1 MAEITKKKTVK
12 AAPEKKAEAVKEVA
26 AVKEDKKAVKV
37 TAKEAKKAEK
47 EAKKAEA
54 AKTVEK
60 PQVTEARAFSRDVRV
75 TPRKVRF
82 VADFIRGKN
91 VSDALGILSRVN
103 KVGCLPLEK
112 IIKSAA
118 ANAVNNFGMNKDTL
132 FIAELQVSDGVRIKR
147 FTPRAKGSASPL
159 IRRNANIL
167 CVVKERK

>member
-1 MAEITKKKTVK
+1 MAEIAKKKTVK

-26 AVKEDKKAVKV
+26 AKDEKKAVKV
-37 TAKEAKKAEK
+37 SAK

-60 PQVTEARAFSRDVRV
+60 PQVTEARAFARDVRV
-75 TPRKVRF
+75 TPRKVRL
-82 VADFIRGKN
+82 VADYIRGKS

-103 KVGCLPLEK
+103 KVGCLPIEK
-112 IIKSAA
+112 IIKSAS

-132 FIAELQVSDGVRIKR
+132 FIAEIQVSDGVRIKR

>member
-1 MAEITKKKTVK
+1 MAEIAKKKTVK

-26 AVKEDKKAVKV
+26 TKDEKKAVKV
-37 TAKEAKKAEK
+37 SAKEAKKAEK

-60 PQVTEARAFSRDVRV
+60 PQVTEARAFARDVRV
-75 TPRKVRF
+75 TPRKVRL
-82 VADFIRGKN
+82 VADYIRGKS

-103 KVGCLPLEK
+103 KVGCLPIEK
-112 IIKSAA
+112 IIKSAS

-132 FIAELQVSDGVRIKR
+132 FIAEIQVSDGVRIKR